1 VLTEEDLV
9 ETALLRYAQQRAA
22 EWGADR
28 FAAEFRRRDLEERWL
43 EAARTNTTP
52 HSPGASVSTVPT
64 MLSGPVDASAQ
75 EHTVE
80 TEERDAWRLT
90 RPTHARHS
98 SVPRAPVEEEPEDGR
113 GRLRRRKRQRAPKDI
128 AWTIS
133 TAEMARMSPAARRLY
148 GLEDPLT
155 PDR

>member
-52 HSPGASVSTVPT
+52 HSPGATVSTVPA

-75 EHTVE
+75 EHAVE
-80 TEERDAWRLT
+80 TEQRDEWRMT
-90 RPTHARHS
+90 RPAHTRHS
-98 SVPRAPVEEEPEDGR
+98 SVPRAPVEEPESGR
-113 GRLRRRKRQRAPKDI
+113 GRLRRRKRERTPKDL
-128 AWTIS
+128 AWTVS
-133 TAEMARMSPAARRLY
+133 SAEAARMSAAGRRLY
-148 GLEDPLT
+148 GLDDPASN
-155 PDR
+155 DS

>member
-9 ETALLRYAQQRAA
+9 ETALLRYAQKRAT

-52 HSPGASVSTVPT
+52 YTPHDVRTEPT
-64 MLSGPVDASAQ
+64 ALSGPVDTSAQ
-75 EHTVE
+75 DLVVE
-80 TEERDAWRLT
+80 TVTRDEWRLE
-90 RPTHARHS
+90 RPAHVRHA
-98 SVPRAPVEEEPEDGR
+98 SVPRPPVEEPESDR
-113 GRLRRRKRQRAPKDI
+113 GRLGRRKRERAGNDR

-133 TAEMARMSPAARRLY
+133 AAEAARMSPAARRLY
-148 GLEDPLT
+148 GLEDPIT
-155 PDR
+155 S

>member
-9 ETALLRYAQQRAA
+9 ETALLRYAQRQAT

-52 HSPGASVSTVPT
+52 HSPRQSMGGGPSV
-64 MLSGPVDASAQ
+64 LSGPVDASAQ
-75 EHTVE
+75 DQVVE
-80 TEERDAWRLT
+80 AEQRDAWRLT
-90 RPTHARHS
+90 RPAYARHA
-98 SVPRAPVEEEPEDGR
+98 SVPRPPTEEPERDAGR
-113 GRLRRRKRQRAPKDI
+113 RRLRRRGRAQKDP

-133 TAEMARMSPAARRLY
+133 PAEAARMSPAARRLY
-148 GLEDPLT
+148 GLEDPVT
-155 PDR
+155 R